1 MTESRPVTG
10 ANFVVRLVE
19 TASPVSAVLSA
30 ILPAPEAGF
39 AECTGLE
46 ATMSV
51 DEYAEGGRN
60 TGMLKFP
67 GRVRHPNIKLRRG
80 VTTSA
85 DLWQWHEDFLR
96 GRGRRRDGIIQLVND
111 TGDVVRS
118 WRFQRGIPARWSGPP
133 MTALGSQIAIEEL
146 EIAHEGL
153 IVRSLGA
160 AGEIAATV
168 SSIAESFGRL

>member
-1 MTESRPVTG
+1 MTPARPVTT

-30 ILPAPEAGF
+30 IVPAPDTGF

-60 TGMLKFP
+60 TGVLKFP
-67 GRVRHPNIKLRRG
+67 GRVRHPSIKLRRG
-80 VTTSA
+80 VTGSV
-85 DLWQWHEDFLR
+85 DLWLWHEDFLR
-96 GRGRRRDGIIQLVND
+96 GRGRRRDGIIELVNG

-118 WRFQRGIPARWSGPP
+118 WRFLRGFPTRWAGPP
-133 MTALGSQIAIEEL
+133 MNALGSQIAIEEL
-146 EIAHEGL
+146 EISHEGL
-153 IVRSLGA
+153 IVRSLGVV
-160 AGEIAATV
+160 GEIAATIG
-168 SSIAESFGRL
+168 SIAESVGRL